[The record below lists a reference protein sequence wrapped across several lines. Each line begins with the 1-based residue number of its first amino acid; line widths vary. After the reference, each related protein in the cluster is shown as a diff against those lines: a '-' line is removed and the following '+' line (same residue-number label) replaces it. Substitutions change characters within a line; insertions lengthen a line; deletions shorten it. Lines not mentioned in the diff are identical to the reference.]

1 MLGGIKETVASEKL
15 EIKNVNSL
23 LLGREGIQKPHK
35 GRFGELKTENRIVNS
50 RQKPG

>member
-23 LLGREGIQKPHK
+23 LLGREGIQKAPQGK
-35 GRFGELKTENRIVNS
+35 I
-50 RQKPG
+50 